1 MKRFILR
8 VMACLMVAAMICT
21 SFGVTKASAAEG
33 KFSGAYVGSYSAE
46 FIPGSAF
53 EGCENGA
60 VVTFTLRK
68 ATAEEGWENPY
79 WQFVFIDEDPVD
91 GWVKLLDESLYE
103 AGGRPAYNPYD
114 FADVSGDTATAT
126 FSAAGVAEFL
136 ANGKLG
142 IQVAGIVLIDWT
154 VTPVAADEPVVEEPV
169 VEEPVVEEPTV
180 DEPVVDEPVADE
192 PVVDEPVA
200 DEPVADEPTVDE
212 PVAEEPTVDEPV
224 AEEPTVDEPVAEE
237 PTVDEPVVAP
247 ETSDNTT
254 SGREVKEG
262 ETVYTVQKGDCLWAI
277 ARQFLGNGSKYTE
290 LFDRNGD
297 ILTDATVIIPGQ
309 EIIIPAK

>member
-1 MKRFILR
+1 MKKFILR
-8 VMACLMVAAMICT
+8 IMACLMVAAMICT
-21 SFGVTKASAAEG
+21 SFGATKASAAEG
-33 KFSGAYVGSYSAE
+33 KFSGAYVGDYQAE
-46 FIPGSAF
+46 FIPASAF
-53 EGCENGA
+53 EGCEDGA
-60 VVTFTLRK
+60 VVTFTCK
-68 ATAEEGWENPY
+68 KDEGWANPY
-79 WQFVFIDEDPVD
+79 WQYTFTDSAWE
-91 GWVKLLDESLYE
+91 KLLDASLYTE
-103 AGGRPAYNPYD
+103 GGRPNFNAYD
-114 FADVSGDTATAT
+114 FADVVDGDTAT
-126 FSAAGVAEFL
+126 FSPEGVKKIIAG
-136 ANGKLG
+136 GSLG

-169 VEEPVVEEPTV
+169 VEEPTV
-180 DEPVVDEPVADE
+180 DEPVAEEPTVDEPVADE

-200 DEPVADEPTVDE
+200 D
-212 PVAEEPTVDEPV
+212 EPTVDEPV

>member
-154 VTPVAADEPVVEEPV
+154 VTPVAAEEPVEEPAETPAEEPVEEPKEEPVVTPVETPVEEPV
-169 VEEPVVEEPTV
+169 EEP
-180 DEPVVDEPVADE
+180 
-192 PVVDEPVA
+192 
-200 DEPVADEPTVDE
+200 
-212 PVAEEPTVDEPV
+212 AEE
-224 AEEPTVDEPVAEE
+224 
-237 PTVDEPVVAP
+237 P

>member
-1 MKRFILR
+1 MKKFILR
-8 VMACLMVAAMICT
+8 IMACLMVAAMICT
-21 SFGVTKASAAEG
+21 SFGATKASAAEG
-33 KFSGAYVGSYSAE
+33 KFSGAYVGDYQAE
-46 FIPGSAF
+46 FIPASAF
-53 EGCENGA
+53 EGCEDGA
-60 VVTFTLRK
+60 VVTFTCK
-68 ATAEEGWENPY
+68 KDEGWANPY
-79 WQFVFIDEDPVD
+79 WQYTFTDSAWE
-91 GWVKLLDESLYE
+91 KLLDASLYAE
-103 AGGRPAYNPYD
+103 GGRPNFNAYD
-114 FADVSGDTATAT
+114 FADVVDGDTAT
-126 FSAAGVAEFL
+126 FSPEGVKKIIAG
-136 ANGKLG
+136 GSLG
-142 IQVAGIVLIDWT
+142 IQVAGIVLLDWT
-154 VTPVAADEPVVEEPV
+154 VTPVASDEPVVEEPV
-169 VEEPVVEEPTV
+169 V
-180 DEPVVDEPVADE
+180 DEPVADEPVADEPVADEPVADEPVADEPIVDEPVADE

-200 DEPVADEPTVDE
+200 DEPVAD
-212 PVAEEPTVDEPV
+212 EPTVDEPV

>member
-114 FADVSGDTATAT
+114 FADVNGESATAT

-154 VTPVAADEPVVEEPV
+154 VTPVAADEPAEEPAEEPV
-169 VEEPVVEEPTV
+169 VTPVEPPVEEPKEEPVVTPVETPVEEP
-180 DEPVVDEPVADE
+180 
-192 PVVDEPVA
+192 
-200 DEPVADEPTVDE
+200 
-212 PVAEEPTVDEPV
+212 AEEPAETP
-224 AEEPTVDEPVAEE
+224 AEEPAEE
-237 PTVDEPVVAP
+237 PAETPAEEPAEEPAETPAEEPAEEPAVAP

>member
-1 MKRFILR
+1 MKKFILR
-8 VMACLMVAAMICT
+8 VMACLMVAAMIGT
-21 SFGVTKASAAEG
+21 SLGATKASAAEG
-33 KFSGAYVGSYSAE
+33 NFSGAYVGDYSAE
-46 FIPGSAF
+46 WIPTSAF

-60 VVTFTLRK
+60 VVTFTNRK
-68 ATAEEGWENPY
+68 ATADEGWGNSY
-79 WQFVFIDEDPVD
+79 WNFVFIKDTD
-91 GWVKLLDESLYE
+91 GWPKLLDESLYVE
-103 AGGRPAYNPYD
+103 GTRPAYSEWE
-114 FADVSGDTATAT
+114 FADAVGEPITTT
-126 FSAAGVAEFL
+126 FSAAGVAEIL
-136 ANGKLG
+136 SYSRLG
-142 IQVAGIVLIDWT
+142 IQVAGVVILDWT

-180 DEPVVDEPVADE
+180 DEPVVEE
-192 PVVDEPVA
+192 PVVEEPVV
-200 DEPVADEPTVDE
+200 EEPTVDE

-247 ETSDNTT
+247 ETTDTTT

-290 LFDRNGD
+290 LFDRNAD
-297 ILTDATVIIPGQ
+297 ILTAATVIRPGQ

>member
-1 MKRFILR
+1 MKKFILR
-8 VMACLMVAAMICT
+8 LMACLMVAAMICT
-21 SFGVTKASAAEG
+21 SFGATKASAAEG
-33 KFSGAYVGSYSAE
+33 KFSGAYVGDYQAE
-46 FIPGSAF
+46 FIPASAF
-53 EGCENGA
+53 EGCEDGA
-60 VVTFTLRK
+60 VVTFTCK
-68 ATAEEGWENPY
+68 KDEGWANPY
-79 WQFVFIDEDPVD
+79 WQYTFTDSAWE
-91 GWVKLLDESLYE
+91 KLLDASLYTE
-103 AGGRPAYNPYD
+103 GGRPNFNAYD
-114 FADVSGDTATAT
+114 FADVVDGDTAT
-126 FSAAGVAEFL
+126 FSPEGVKKIIAG
-136 ANGKLG
+136 GSLG

-169 VEEPVVEEPTV
+169 VEEPTV
-180 DEPVVDEPVADE
+180 DEPVAEEPTVDEPVADE

-200 DEPVADEPTVDE
+200 D
-212 PVAEEPTVDEPV
+212 EPTVDEPV